1 MTKKSI
7 QIRNSTAEF
16 LVFTNQA
23 GENTIDVRIE
33 DETVWLSQKLLGVL
47 FDVEINTINYHIKE
61 IYKTKEQLEIATI
74 RKFRV
79 VQ

>member
-16 LVFTNQA
+16 LVFTDQA

-33 DETVWLSQKLLGVL
+33 DETVWLTQKLLGVL
-47 FDVEINTINYHIKE
+47 FDVEINTINYHIDE
-61 IYKTKEQLEIATI
+61 IYKHKEQL
-74 RKFRV
+74 
-79 VQ
+79 